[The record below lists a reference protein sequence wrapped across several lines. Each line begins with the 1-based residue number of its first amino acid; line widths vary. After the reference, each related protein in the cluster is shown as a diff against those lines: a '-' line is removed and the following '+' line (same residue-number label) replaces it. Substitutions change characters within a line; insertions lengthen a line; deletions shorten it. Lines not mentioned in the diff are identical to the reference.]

1 VPDPVRRALPELPV
15 PRVDGEALLAASV
28 RFGRALH
35 AEGLATDLTGA
46 RDFARALTMVE
57 IGDRELVRAA
67 GAAIFVRHADEIAPY
82 RRIFDRFWRV
92 VGGTLEGPAPARR
105 RQPGAS
111 GPPAD
116 ADADADAELVHG
128 LSLRRVGYSAA
139 ERLRHRDFATL
150 TPEELRDAERMID
163 ELGPRLATRRARR
176 MEHASHA
183 RLLAPRAMLR
193 ANLANGAEPIE
204 WIWRRNR
211 RHPRRLVVLV
221 DISGSMDRHAR
232 LLLRFTH
239 ALSRT
244 DAHVEAFV
252 FGTQLTRIS
261 HQLRERNP
269 DRALALVAER
279 ARFGS
284 GGTRIGEAFRAFNRD
299 WARRVLPTSG
309 VVIVLS
315 DGWDHGKPALIAE
328 ETQRLARGCHRLIWL
343 NPLAGSADYRPL
355 AAGMAAALPWVDHLL
370 PAASVA
376 DLAGLGRLLG
386 SLGRGAVAA

>member
-1 VPDPVRRALPELPV
+1 LPPVPELPV
-15 PRVDGEALLAASV
+15 PELPVPDVDGDALLAASV
-28 RFGRALH
+28 GFGRALH
-35 AEGLATDLTGA
+35 AEGLAADLTGA
-46 RDFARALTMVE
+46 IDFARALTLVE
-57 IGDRELVRAA
+57 IGDREVVRAA
-67 GAAIFVRHADEIAPY
+67 GAAIFVRHVDEIATY
-82 RRIFDRFWRV
+82 RRVFDRFWRV

-105 RQPGAS
+105 SQAGQAGIAS
-111 GPPAD
+111 
-116 ADADADAELVHG
+116 DADADAELVPG

-139 ERLRHRDFATL
+139 ERLRHRNFATL
-150 TPEELRDAERMID
+150 TPDELRDAERMID
-163 ELGPRLATRRARR
+163 ELGPRLATRRVRR
-176 MEHASHA
+176 MELARHA
-183 RLLAPRAMLR
+183 RTLAPRAMLR

-204 WIWRRNR
+204 WVWRRHR
-211 RHPRRLVVLV
+211 RHPRRLVVLA

-244 DAHVEAFV
+244 EAHVEAFV

-261 HQLRERNP
+261 RQLRERDP
-269 DRALALVAER
+269 DRTLALVAER

-284 GGTRIGEAFRAFNRD
+284 GGTRIGEAFHTFNRH

-328 ETQRLARGCHRLIWL
+328 EARRLARGCHRLIWL
-343 NPLAGSADYRPL
+343 NPLAASAEYRPL
-355 AAGMAAALPWVDHLL
+355 AAGMAAALPSIDHLL

-376 DLAGLGRLLG
+376 DLQGLGRLLG
-386 SLGRGAVAA
+386 GLARVERGAA

>member
-1 VPDPVRRALPELPV
+1 VPERFSDTMRELPM
-15 PRVDGEALLAASV
+15 PQIDGDALLAASV

-35 AEGLATDLTGA
+35 AEGLAADLTGA
-46 RDFARALTMVE
+46 RDFARALTLVE
-57 IGDRELVRAA
+57 IGDREVVRAA
-67 GAAIFVRHADEIAPY
+67 GAAIFVRHADEIGTY
-82 RRIFDRFWRV
+82 RRVFDRFWRV
-92 VGGTLEGPAPARR
+92 VGGTLEGPTPARR
-105 RQPGAS
+105 RRAGQSRLA
-111 GPPAD
+111 AD
-116 ADADADAELVHG
+116 ANAEAELLPG
-128 LSLRRVGYSAA
+128 LGVRRVGYSAA

-163 ELGPRLATRRARR
+163 ELGPRLATRRVRR
-176 MEHASHA
+176 MELTRHA
-183 RLLAPRAMLR
+183 RMLAPRAMLR

-204 WIWRRNR
+204 WIWRRHR
-211 RHPRRLVVLV
+211 RHPRRLVVLA

-252 FGTQLTRIS
+252 FGTRLTRVS
-261 HQLRERNP
+261 RQLRERDP

-284 GGTRIGEAFRAFNRD
+284 GGTRIGEAFRTFNRD

-309 VVIVLS
+309 IVIVLS

-328 ETQRLARGCHRLIWL
+328 ETRRLARGCHRLIWL

-355 AAGMAAALPWVDHLL
+355 ATGMAAALPSIDQLL

-376 DLAGLGRLLG
+376 DLQGLGRLLG
-386 SLGRGAVAA
+386 GLGREDRSS